1 MQIGRK
7 RQNNTNQDHRNKKDS
22 PNYYN
27 YNTKAHKQWRKK
39 VAEKSNWLCVHCLDP
54 NIKNKDG
61 SVCKRITPGK
71 IADHIKPIKA
81 GGSPLDVDNGQF
93 LCRYHDS
100 KKSIE
105 DKQFYK

>member
-7 RQNNTNQDHRNKKDS
+7 KEVSTNQDHRNKKTD

-27 YNTKAHKQWRKK
+27 YNSTAHKKWRKK

-54 NIKNKDG
+54 SIQNKNGTVSKQ
-61 SVCKRITPGK
+61 IHPGK

-81 GGSPLDVDNGQF
+81 GGAPLDVDNGQF

-100 KKSIE
+100 KKSVT
-105 DKQFYK
+105 DKEYYR